1 MMYCTHIKFNCVLY
15 LAYPLIGLW
24 IQFFGA
30 KLCDVRT
37 VHVLHLTLYFI
48 LAFLAENR
56 FHLIKFI
63 ADCLAY
69 VYINDRCIKK
79 YPINSNLC

>member
-1 MMYCTHIKFNCVLY
+1 MMYSTHIKFNCVLY

-56 FHLIKFI
+56 FHLI
-63 ADCLAY
+63 
-69 VYINDRCIKK
+69 
-79 YPINSNLC
+79 